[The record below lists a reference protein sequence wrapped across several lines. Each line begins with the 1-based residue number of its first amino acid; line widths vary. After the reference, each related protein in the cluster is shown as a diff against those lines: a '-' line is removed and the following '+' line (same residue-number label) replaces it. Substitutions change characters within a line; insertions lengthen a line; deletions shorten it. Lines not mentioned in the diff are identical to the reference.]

1 MVERIIEL
9 ADILKNNT
17 GDVNASCEELKDI
30 IVPKVIKINK
40 LLKKVGLKDDCI
52 DITGFDG
59 KIIIENDTNWGGSS
73 LNNKSIILQCY
84 DKDLDDF
91 SYKYVY
97 LDYFNKSDDEL
108 FEAFKEKSIT
118 IRTRM
123 VEFVKD
129 RIKDEEK
136 RMLKLNIEIENI
148 KNLQL

>member
-30 IVPKVIKINK
+30 IVQKVIKINK

-59 KIIIENDTNWGGSS
+59 KIIIENDTNWDGSS

-108 FEAFKEKSIT
+108 FEVFKEKSIT
-118 IRTRM
+118 IRTLM